1 MTYRLR
7 IRGVPTPRKQKNV
20 STYLLQRRCAKRTTN
35 LGEKKLHIFQ
45 RPPSL
50 ERAGELFH
58 FGVELGRKLH
68 LV

>member
-20 STYLLQRRCAKRTTN
+20 STYLLQRRCAKRNTN